1 MINMNLQKKVS
12 EIKGIGPRKSVAL
25 HKINIELIEDFLF
38 FYPRDYEDRREM
50 RTILSL
56 RDGITALVKGKLILK
71 VKGRG
76 RLPRKQTLK
85 LFVQDE
91 TGAMEVVF
99 FHAGFLEKT
108 LLQNEEYI
116 FYGKVTVNRGKIQM
130 LHPDISKYE
139 PDQEQAILP
148 IYPLT
153 GGISQGEMRKWQRG
167 AMAYLPELEEYLPGN
182 TLERNRL
189 CSIHYAIENIHY
201 PSDRKRLME
210 AKYRLIFEELLFLQ
224 TGLLA
229 IRNKMTAMEK
239 GVRFSSMVPMEEF
252 TTSLPYALTGA
263 QNRVL
268 TEINGDMESGKV
280 MNRLVQ
286 GDVGSG
292 KTIIAAAAMYKAVKS
307 GFQAAMMAPTELL
320 ARQHFE
326 SLKSEF
332 LKYEIKVGFLSG
344 SIPIKEKKDILEQIE
359 TGQLDIII
367 GTHAVIQ
374 PGVKFSNLGLVITDE
389 QHRFGVNQRSILSQ
403 KGRNPDVL
411 VMTATPIPR
420 TLAVIL
426 YGDLDISII
435 DEMPPGRQQII
446 TRAVKGESRETS
458 YEFVRREVTKG
469 RQAYVVAPL
478 IEDSEN
484 LDAKSALGLYD
495 ELKDRFSDF
504 SVAFLHGAMKP
515 ADKDRIMQRFNE
527 GQIQILIS
535 TVVIEVGINVPN
547 ATIMLIENAERFGL
561 AQLHQLRGRVG
572 RGKEQSYCILIS
584 EGGSE
589 LAEERAKIMKSTND
603 GFLIAEKDLD
613 LRGPGEFFGMRQHG
627 VPELKLAD
635 LVRHIKILNTVR
647 EEAERILSEDPAL
660 AGKEY
665 VKLKEKID
673 RMFKNAESL
682 NI

>member
-1 MINMNLQKKVS
+1 MNLENKVTAV
-12 EIKGIGPRKSVAL
+12 KGIGPSKSVAL
-25 HKINIELIEDFLF
+25 SKLNIESIEDFLF
-38 FYPRDYEDRREM
+38 FYPRDYEDRREL
-50 RTILSL
+50 RNIISL
-56 RDGITALVKGKLILK
+56 RDGDTALVKGTLILL

-76 RLPRKQTLK
+76 RIPRKQTLK
-85 LFVQDE
+85 LLVQDE

-99 FHAGFLEKT
+99 FHAGFLEKS
-108 LLQNEEYI
+108 LKQNDEYI
-116 FYGKVTVNRGKIQM
+116 FYGKVTVNMGRIQM
-130 LHPDISKYE
+130 LHPDVSKYE

-153 GGISQGEMRKWQRG
+153 GGISQGEMRKWQR
-167 AMAYLPELEEYLPGN
+167 AALALLPELEEYLPEK
-182 TLERNRL
+182 TMERNRL
-189 CSIHYAIENIHY
+189 CGIRYAIDNIHY
-201 PSDRKRLME
+201 PTDKKRLME

-229 IRNKMTAMEK
+229 IRNKMTAKEQ
-239 GVRFSSMVPMEEF
+239 GIRFSDAVRMDEF
-252 TTSLPYALTGA
+252 TAPLPYALTGA
-263 QNRVL
+263 QSRVL
-268 TEINGDMESGKV
+268 SEINEDMESSKV

-292 KTIIAAAAMYKAVKS
+292 KTIVAAAAMYKAVKS
-307 GFQAAMMAPTELL
+307 GFQAVMMAPTELL

-326 SLKSEF
+326 GLKTEF
-332 LKYEIKVGFLSG
+332 FQYGIKVGFLSG
-344 SIPIKEKKDILEQIE
+344 SIPQKEKKKILAQIE
-359 TGQLDIII
+359 TGDLDIVI

-389 QHRFGVNQRSILSQ
+389 QHRFGVNQRAVLSK
-403 KGRNPDVL
+403 KGQNPDVL

-446 TRAVKGESRETS
+446 TRAMKAKDGRDVS
-458 YEFVRREVTKG
+458 YEFVRREVKKG
-469 RQAYVVAPL
+469 RQAYIVAPL

-495 ELKDRFSDF
+495 ELKDRFYDF
-504 SVAFLHGAMKP
+504 SVAFLHGSMKQ
-515 ADKDRIMQRFNE
+515 ADKDRIMQEFNKGE
-527 GQIQILIS
+527 IQILIS

-547 ATIMLIENAERFGL
+547 ATVMLIENAERFGL

-572 RGKEQSYCILIS
+572 RGEEQSYCILIS
-584 EGGSE
+584 DGGAE
-589 LAEERAKIMKSTND
+589 MAEERAEIMKSTND
-603 GFLIAEKDLD
+603 GFLIAEKDLE

-635 LVRHIKILNTVR
+635 LVKHIKILNTVR
-647 EEAERILSEDPAL
+647 EEAERILDEDPL
-660 AGKEY
+660 MTGKDNI
-665 VKLKEKID
+665 KFKEKID

>member
-1 MINMNLQKKVS
+1 MNLQNKVTA
-12 EIKGIGPRKSVAL
+12 IKGIGPKKTDAL
-25 HKINIELIEDFLF
+25 NKLNIESIEDFLF
-38 FYPRDYEDRREM
+38 FFPRDYEDRREL
-50 RTILSL
+50 RKIISL
-56 RDGITALVKGKLILK
+56 RDGDTALVKGKLILL

-76 RLPRKQTLK
+76 RIPRKQTLK
-85 LFVQDE
+85 LLIQDD

-108 LLQNEEYI
+108 LKQNEEYI
-116 FYGKVTVNRGKIQM
+116 LYGKVSVNMGKIQM
-130 LHPDISKYE
+130 LHPDISKY
-139 PDQEQAILP
+139 DSGQDQAILP
-148 IYPLT
+148 VYPLT
-153 GGISQGEMRKWQRG
+153 GGISQGEMRKWQKG
-167 AMAYLPELEEYLPGN
+167 AMEYLPELEEYLPE
-182 TLERNRL
+182 TALERNRL
-189 CSIHYAIENIHY
+189 CGIQYAIENIHY
-201 PSDRKRLME
+201 PTDRKRLME

-229 IRNKMTAMEK
+229 IKHKMSSK
-239 GVRFSSMVPMEEF
+239 KQGIRFSAAVQTDEF
-252 TTSLPYALTGA
+252 TSSLPYSLTGA

-268 TEINGDMESGKV
+268 SEINADMEDSKV

-307 GFQAAMMAPTELL
+307 GFQAVLMAPTELL
-320 ARQHFE
+320 ARQHFDG
-326 SLKSEF
+326 LKVMFSQF
-332 LKYEIKVGFLSG
+332 GVKTGFLSG
-344 SIPIKEKKDILEQIE
+344 SISQKEKKEILEKIE
-359 TGQLDIII
+359 SGDLDIII

-374 PGVKFSNLGLVITDE
+374 PSVRYLNLGLVITDE
-389 QHRFGVNQRSILSQ
+389 QHRFGVNQRAVLSQ
-403 KGRNPDVL
+403 KGENPDVL

-446 TRAVKGESRETS
+446 TRAVKEEGREAS
-458 YEFVRREVTKG
+458 YEFVRREVKKG

-484 LDAKSALGLYD
+484 LDARSALGLYD
-495 ELKDRFSDF
+495 ELKERFREF
-504 SVAFLHGAMKP
+504 SVAFLHGAMKQ
-515 ADKDRIMQRFNE
+515 ADKDRIMQEFNE
-527 GQIQILIS
+527 GEIQILIS

-547 ATIMLIENAERFGL
+547 ATIMLVENAERFGL

-572 RGKEQSYCILIS
+572 RGEEQSYCILIS
-584 EGGSE
+584 ESGSDV
-589 LAEERAKIMKSTND
+589 AQERAEIMKSTND
-603 GFLIAEKDLD
+603 GFLIAEKDLE

-635 LVRHIKILNTVR
+635 LAKHIKILNTVR
-647 EEAERILSEDPAL
+647 EEAERILKEDELL

-665 VKLKEKID
+665 IKLKSKID
-673 RMFKNAESL
+673 KMFKNTESL

>member
-1 MINMNLQKKVS
+1 MNLQNKVS
-12 EIKGIGPRKSVAL
+12 AIKGIGPRKSVAL
-25 HKINIELIEDFLF
+25 NKLNIDSIEDFLF
-38 FYPRDYEDRREM
+38 YYPRDYEDRREL
-50 RTILSL
+50 RTIISL
-56 RDGITALVKGKLILK
+56 RDCDTALVKGKLLLI

-76 RLPRKQTLK
+76 RSPRKQTLK

-91 TGAMEVVF
+91 TGGMEVVF
-99 FHAGFLEKT
+99 FHAGFMEKS
-108 LLQNEEYI
+108 LKQNEEYI
-116 FYGKVTVNRGKIQM
+116 FYGRVTVNMGKIQM

-139 PDQEQAILP
+139 PDQEQTILP
-148 IYPLT
+148 IYSLT
-153 GGISQGEMRKWQRG
+153 DGISQGEMRKWQRA
-167 AMAYLPELEEYLPGN
+167 AMEFLPELEEYLPDI

-189 CSIHYAIENIHY
+189 CGIRYAIGNIHY
-201 PSDRKRLME
+201 PTDKKRLME

-229 IRNKMTAMEK
+229 IKNKMSTKEQ
-239 GVRFSSMVPMEEF
+239 GIRFSDAVRMEEF
-252 TTSLPYALTGA
+252 TASLPYSLTGA
-263 QNRVL
+263 QSRVL
-268 TEINGDMESGKV
+268 IEINEDMESAKV

-292 KTIIAAAAMYKAVKS
+292 KTIVAAAAMYKAVKS
-307 GFQAAMMAPTELL
+307 GFQAVMMAPTELL

-326 SLKSEF
+326 GLKESF
-332 LKYEIKVGFLSG
+332 FPYGIKVGFLSG
-344 SIPIKEKKDILEQIE
+344 SIPVKVKKEILNQIE
-359 TGQLDIII
+359 TGELDIII

-374 PGVKFSNLGLVITDE
+374 PGVKFSCLGLVITDE
-389 QHRFGVNQRSILSQ
+389 QHRFGVNQRAILSK
-403 KGRNPDVL
+403 KGWNPDVL

-446 TRAVKGESRETS
+446 TRTVKAEGRKAS
-458 YEFVRREVTKG
+458 YEFVRREVKKG
-469 RQAYVVAPL
+469 RQAYIVAPL

-495 ELKDRFSDF
+495 ELKDRFYEF
-504 SVAFLHGAMKP
+504 SVAFLHGGMKQ
-515 ADKDRIMQRFNE
+515 ADKDRIMQEFNAGE
-527 GQIQILIS
+527 IQILIS

-572 RGKEQSYCILIS
+572 RGEEQSYCILIS
-584 EGGSE
+584 EGGSGI
-589 LAEERAKIMKSTND
+589 AAERAEIMKSTND
-603 GFLIAEKDLD
+603 GFLIAEKDLE

-635 LVRHIKILNTVR
+635 LVKHIKILNTVR
-647 EEAERILSEDPAL
+647 EESQRILDDDDSL
-660 AGKEY
+660 SGKEY
-665 VKLKEKID
+665 IKLKEKID
-673 RMFKNAESL
+673 RMFKNTESL

>member
-1 MINMNLQKKVS
+1 MNLQNKVT

-25 HKINIELIEDFLF
+25 HKINIEFIEDFLF
-38 FYPRDYEDRREM
+38 FYPRDYEDRREV

-56 RDGITALVKGKLILK
+56 RDGDTALVKGKLILK
-71 VKGRG
+71 GKGRV
-76 RLPRKQTLK
+76 RNPRKQTLK

-108 LLQNEEYI
+108 LQQNEEYI
-116 FYGKVTVNRGKIQM
+116 FYGKVTVNMGKIQM

-139 PDQEQAILP
+139 PNQDQSILP

-153 GGISQGEMRKWQRG
+153 GGISQGEMRKWQKM
-167 AMAYLPELEEYLPGN
+167 AMTFLPELEEYLPEN

-189 CSIHYAIENIHY
+189 CSIQYAIENIHY
-201 PSDRKRLME
+201 PADRKRLME

-229 IRNKMTAMEK
+229 IRNKMTSKEK
-239 GVRFSSMVPMEEF
+239 GILFSTMAPMEEF
-252 TTSLPYALTGA
+252 TASLPYRLTGA

-268 TEINGDMESGKV
+268 SEINGDMESTKI

-292 KTIIAAAAMYKAVKS
+292 KTIVAAAAMYKAVKS
-307 GFQAAMMAPTELL
+307 GFQAVMMAPTELL

-326 SLKSEF
+326 GLKSEF

-344 SIPIKEKKDILEQIE
+344 SIPAKEKKEILEQIE

-374 PGVKFSNLGLVITDE
+374 PGVKFSSLGLVITDE
-389 QHRFGVNQRSILSQ
+389 QHRFGVNQRASLSQ
-403 KGRNPDVL
+403 KGQNPDVL

-446 TRAVKGESRETS
+446 TRAVKAEGRDAS
-458 YEFVRREVTKG
+458 YEFVRREVVKG

-495 ELKDRFSDF
+495 ELKDRFYEF
-504 SVAFLHGAMKP
+504 SIAFLHGAMKP

-527 GQIQILIS
+527 GKIQILIS

-584 EGGSE
+584 DGGSE
-589 LAEERAKIMKSTND
+589 VAGERAEIMKSTND
-603 GFLIAEKDLD
+603 GFLIAEKDLE

-647 EEAERILSEDPAL
+647 EEAERILNENPAMD
-660 AGKEY
+660 GKEY

-673 RMFKNAESL
+673 RMFKNTENL

>member
-1 MINMNLQKKVS
+1 MNLQNKVS
-12 EIKGIGPRKSVAL
+12 SIKGIGPRKSVAL
-25 HKINIELIEDFLF
+25 NKLNIESIEDFLF
-38 FYPRDYEDRREM
+38 YYPRDYEDRREL
-50 RTILSL
+50 RKISSL
-56 RDGITALVKGKLILK
+56 RDCDTASVKGKLLLI

-76 RLPRKQTLK
+76 RIPRKQTLK

-91 TGAMEVVF
+91 TGGMEVVF
-99 FHAGFLEKT
+99 FHAGFMEKS
-108 LLQNEEYI
+108 LKQNEEYI
-116 FYGKVTVNRGKIQM
+116 FYGKVTVNMGKIQM

-139 PDQEQAILP
+139 PGQEQAILP

-153 GGISQGEMRKWQRG
+153 DGISQGEMRKWQRT
-167 AMAYLPELEEYLPGN
+167 AMEFLPELEEYLPEI

-189 CSIHYAIENIHY
+189 CGIRYAIENIHY
-201 PSDRKRLME
+201 PTDKKHLME
-210 AKYRLIFEELLFLQ
+210 AKYRLIFDELLFLQ

-229 IRNKMTAMEK
+229 IKNKMSTKEH
-239 GVRFSSMVPMEEF
+239 GIRFFDVVRMEEF
-252 TTSLPYALTGA
+252 TASLPYSLTGA
-263 QNRVL
+263 QSRVL
-268 TEINGDMESGKV
+268 LEINDDMESAKV

-292 KTIIAAAAMYKAVKS
+292 KTIVAAAAMYKAVKS
-307 GFQAAMMAPTELL
+307 GFQAVMMAPTELL

-326 SLKSEF
+326 GLKESF
-332 LKYEIKVGFLSG
+332 LPYGIKVGFLSG
-344 SIPIKEKKDILEQIE
+344 SIPIKEKKEILNQIE
-359 TGQLDIII
+359 TVELDIII

-374 PGVKFSNLGLVITDE
+374 PGVKFSSLGLVITDE
-389 QHRFGVNQRSILSQ
+389 QHRFGVNQRAILSK
-403 KGRNPDVL
+403 KGQNPDVL

-446 TRAVKGESRETS
+446 TRTVKSGGREAS
-458 YEFVRREVTKG
+458 YEFVRREVKKG
-469 RQAYVVAPL
+469 RQAYIVAPL

-495 ELKDRFSDF
+495 ELKDRFYEF
-504 SVAFLHGAMKP
+504 SVAFLHGGMKQ
-515 ADKDRIMQRFNE
+515 ADKDRIMQEFNAGE
-527 GQIQILIS
+527 IQILIS

-547 ATIMLIENAERFGL
+547 ATVMLIENAERFGL

-572 RGKEQSYCILIS
+572 RGEEQSYCILIS

-589 LAEERAKIMKSTND
+589 IASERAEIMKSTND
-603 GFLIAEKDLD
+603 GFLIAEKDLE

-635 LVRHIKILNTVR
+635 LVKHIKILNTVR
-647 EEAERILSEDPAL
+647 EESQRILEDDESL
-660 AGKEY
+660 ARKEY
-665 VKLKEKID
+665 IKLKEKID
-673 RMFKNAESL
+673 KMFKNTESL

>member
-1 MINMNLQKKVS
+1 MNLQNNVS
-12 EIKGIGPRKSVAL
+12 AIKGIGPRKSVAL
-25 HKINIELIEDFLF
+25 NKLNINSIEDFLF
-38 FYPRDYEDRREM
+38 YYPRDYEDRREL
-50 RTILSL
+50 RPIISL
-56 RDGITALVKGKLILK
+56 RDCDTALVKGKLLLI

-76 RLPRKQTLK
+76 RSPRKQTLK

-91 TGAMEVVF
+91 TGGMEVVF
-99 FHAGFLEKT
+99 FHAGFMDKSLK
-108 LLQNEEYI
+108 QNEEYI
-116 FYGKVTVNRGKIQM
+116 FYGKVTVNMGKIQM

-153 GGISQGEMRKWQRG
+153 DGISQGEMRKWQRA
-167 AMAYLPELEEYLPGN
+167 AMEFLPELEEYLPDR
-182 TLERNRL
+182 TLDRNRL
-189 CSIHYAIENIHY
+189 CGIRYAIGNIHY
-201 PSDRKRLME
+201 PTDKKRLME

-229 IRNKMTAMEK
+229 IKNKMSTKEQ
-239 GVRFSSMVPMEEF
+239 GIRFSDVVRMEEF
-252 TTSLPYALTGA
+252 TASLPYSLTGA
-263 QNRVL
+263 QSRVL
-268 TEINGDMESGKV
+268 IEINTDMESAKV

-292 KTIIAAAAMYKAVKS
+292 KTIVAAAAMYKAVKS
-307 GFQAAMMAPTELL
+307 GFQAVMMAPTELL

-326 SLKSEF
+326 GLKESF
-332 LKYEIKVGFLSG
+332 FQYGIKVGFLSG
-344 SIPIKEKKDILEQIE
+344 SIPAKEKKETLNQIE
-359 TGQLDIII
+359 TGELDIII
-367 GTHAVIQ
+367 GTHAIIQ
-374 PGVKFSNLGLVITDE
+374 PGVKFSSLGLVITDE
-389 QHRFGVNQRSILSQ
+389 QHRFGVNQRAILSK
-403 KGRNPDVL
+403 KGCNPDVL

-446 TRAVKGESRETS
+446 TRTVKAEGREAS
-458 YEFVRREVTKG
+458 YEFVRREVKKG

-484 LDAKSALGLYD
+484 LDAKSAMGLYD
-495 ELKDRFSDF
+495 ELKDRFYEF
-504 SVAFLHGAMKP
+504 SIAFLHGGMKQ
-515 ADKDRIMQRFNE
+515 ADKDRIMQEFNAGE
-527 GQIQILIS
+527 LQILIS

-572 RGKEQSYCILIS
+572 RGEEQSFCILVS
-584 EGGSE
+584 EGGSGI
-589 LAEERAKIMKSTND
+589 ASERAEIMKSTND
-603 GFLIAEKDLD
+603 GFLIAEKDLE

-635 LVRHIKILNTVR
+635 LVKHIKILNTVR
-647 EEAERILSEDPAL
+647 EESQRILDDDDSL

-665 VKLKEKID
+665 SKLKEKID
-673 RMFKNAESL
+673 KMFNNTESL

>member
-1 MINMNLQKKVS
+1 MNLQNKVS
-12 EIKGIGPRKSVAL
+12 AIKGIGPRKSVAL
-25 HKINIELIEDFLF
+25 NKLNIESIEDFLF
-38 FYPRDYEDRREM
+38 YYPRDYEDRREL
-50 RTILSL
+50 RKISSL
-56 RDGITALVKGKLILK
+56 RDCDTALVKGKLLLI

-76 RLPRKQTLK
+76 RIPRKQTLK

-91 TGAMEVVF
+91 TGGMEVVF
-99 FHAGFLEKT
+99 FHAGFMEKS
-108 LLQNEEYI
+108 LKQNEEYI
-116 FYGKVTVNRGKIQM
+116 FYGKVTVNMGKIQM

-139 PDQEQAILP
+139 PDQEQTILP

-153 GGISQGEMRKWQRG
+153 DGISQGEMRKWQRA
-167 AMAYLPELEEYLPGN
+167 AMEFLPELEEYLPEI

-189 CSIHYAIENIHY
+189 CGIRYAIDNIHY
-201 PSDRKRLME
+201 PTDKKRLME

-229 IRNKMTAMEK
+229 IKNKMSTREQ
-239 GVRFSSMVPMEEF
+239 GIRFSDEVRMEEF
-252 TTSLPYALTGA
+252 TASLPYSLTGA
-263 QNRVL
+263 QSRVL
-268 TEINGDMESGKV
+268 KEINEDMESSKI

-292 KTIIAAAAMYKAVKS
+292 KTIVAAAAMYKAVKS
-307 GFQAAMMAPTELL
+307 GFQAVMMAPTELL

-326 SLKSEF
+326 GLKESF
-332 LKYEIKVGFLSG
+332 FPYGIKVGFLSG
-344 SIPIKEKKDILEQIE
+344 SIPIKEKKEILNQIE
-359 TGQLDIII
+359 TGELDIII

-374 PGVKFSNLGLVITDE
+374 PGVKFKGLGLVITDE
-389 QHRFGVNQRSILSQ
+389 QHRFGVNQRAVLSK
-403 KGRNPDVL
+403 KGWNPDVL

-446 TRAVKGESRETS
+446 TRTVKAEGREAS
-458 YEFVRREVTKG
+458 YEFVRREVKKG
-469 RQAYVVAPL
+469 RQAFIVAPL

-495 ELKDRFSDF
+495 ELKERFYEF
-504 SVAFLHGAMKP
+504 SVAFLHGGMKQ
-515 ADKDRIMQRFNE
+515 ADKDRIMQEFNAGE
-527 GQIQILIS
+527 IQILIS

-572 RGKEQSYCILIS
+572 RGEEQSYCILVS
-584 EGGSE
+584 EGGSGI
-589 LAEERAKIMKSTND
+589 ASERAEIMKSTND
-603 GFLIAEKDLD
+603 GFLIAEKDLE

-635 LVRHIKILNTVR
+635 LIKHIKILNTVR
-647 EEAERILSEDPAL
+647 EESQRILEDDGSL
-660 AGKEY
+660 ARKEY
-665 VKLKEKID
+665 IKLKEKID
-673 RMFKNAESL
+673 KMFKNTESL